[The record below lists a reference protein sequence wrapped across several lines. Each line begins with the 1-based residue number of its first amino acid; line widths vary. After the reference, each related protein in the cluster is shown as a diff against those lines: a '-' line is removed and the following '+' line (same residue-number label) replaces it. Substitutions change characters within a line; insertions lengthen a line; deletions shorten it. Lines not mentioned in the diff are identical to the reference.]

1 MKKMNQQEFMN
12 ILCILAKMDERCADR
27 IIKSTQQSFIE
38 VKSASDFTKQYESV
52 CVDDLYFNYMFDRMD
67 VPQAAEE
74 VINRITKAKQVVMKT
89 VQEEQK
95 VIGIDGNHVL
105 DILDRIMHDADN
117 MPPEE
122 PEEPEE
128 PKEPATPV
136 VQPVLTRPVMSKKE
150 SSFDDMLSAL
160 EDEDEEEV
168 GNTSTAPEPNDPKK
182 PDTSDDLYNAFD
194 DEDSDLLSALEEEED
209 GIAEQNPAESDNDE
223 TEEEPEETQEEEPE
237 ETPEEEPEETQEE
250 EPEET
255 QKEQSDGLSLDESN
269 GEPDDSVNLC
279 SPSLSVSESGNEE
292 LCSELSPVLDERSKH
307 TDGQPNCSGSDCL
320 LQSFPDGKPG
330 RGLPSIDDTE
340 EGQEKESVAM
350 DAEQEMKDAFAK
362 ILNFKYRPSSSE
374 EEEAK
379 EIFDTLVKG
388 ASRNFFAKPA
398 SIKYDVKEE
407 AKKPVNPNGNVS
419 LGDVIAAALGMPEAG
434 KLDTDTGDT
443 GDDFDL

>member
-1 MKKMNQQEFMN
+1 MERMNPYEFAN
-12 ILCILAKMDERCADR
+12 LLCIFAQMDGRCADKTIR
-27 IIKSTQQSFIE
+27 PRQMSFIE
-38 VKSASDFTKQYESV
+38 VESASDSTKKYEPI
-52 CVDDLYFNYMFDRMD
+52 CIDDIYVEYLYDRMD
-67 VPQAAEE
+67 ARQAAEE
-74 VINRITKAKQVVMKT
+74 AINRIINAKEVVTKKAPEGPKAMH
-89 VQEEQK
+89 
-95 VIGIDGNHVL
+95 IMNIDSNHVL
-105 DILDRIMHDADN
+105 DILNRIMHDADN
-117 MPPEE
+117 MPPKE
-122 PEEPEE
+122 PEEPEKPE
-128 PKEPATPV
+128 EPATPV

-150 SSFDDMLSAL
+150 SSFDDMMSAL

-168 GNTSTAPEPNDPKK
+168 GNTSTATEHNDSKK

-237 ETPEEEPEETQEE
+237 ETPEEELEETQEE

-269 GEPDDSVNLC
+269 GEP
-279 SPSLSVSESGNEE
+279 
-292 LCSELSPVLDERSKH
+292 
-307 TDGQPNCSGSDCL
+307 
-320 LQSFPDGKPG
+320 
-330 RGLPSIDDTE
+330 DDTE

-362 ILNFKYRPSSSE
+362 ILNFKYRPNISE

-398 SIKYDVKEE
+398 SIQYDVKEE

>member
-1 MKKMNQQEFMN
+1 MERMNPYEFAN
-12 ILCILAKMDERCADR
+12 LLCIFAQMDGRCADKTIR
-27 IIKSTQQSFIE
+27 PRQMSFIE
-38 VKSASDFTKQYESV
+38 VESASDSTKKYEPI
-52 CVDDLYFNYMFDRMD
+52 CIDDIYVEYLYDRMD
-67 VPQAAEE
+67 ARQAAEE
-74 VINRITKAKQVVMKT
+74 AINRIINAKEVVTKRAPEGPKAMH
-89 VQEEQK
+89 
-95 VIGIDGNHVL
+95 IMNIDSNHVL
-105 DILDRIMHDADN
+105 DILSRIMHDADN
-117 MPPEE
+117 IPPDEE
-122 PEEPEE
+122 PEEPEKPE
-128 PKEPATPV
+128 EPATPV

-150 SSFDDMLSAL
+150 SSFDDMMSAL

-168 GNTSTAPEPNDPKK
+168 GNTSTAPEHNDSKK

-209 GIAEQNPAESDNDE
+209 DQAEQKLAKSDNAEAEDK
-223 TEEEPEETQEEEPE
+223 
-237 ETPEEEPEETQEE
+237 
-250 EPEET
+250 PEET
-255 QKEQSDGLSLDESN
+255 QKEQSDDLSLDESN

-292 LCSELSPVLDERSKH
+292 LCSELSPDVDGVSGSTYTSSNH
-307 TDGQPNCSGSDCL
+307 QTDGQPE
-320 LQSFPDGKPG
+320 PG

-340 EGQEKESVAM
+340 EGQEKESVAV
-350 DAEQEMKDAFAK
+350 DIEQEMKDAFAK

-434 KLDTDTGDT
+434 KLDTDAGDT
-443 GDDFDL
+443 GDNFDL

>member
-105 DILDRIMHDADN
+105 DILNRIMHDADN

-122 PEEPEE
+122 PEEPEKPE
-128 PKEPATPV
+128 EPATPV

-150 SSFDDMLSAL
+150 SSFDDMMSAL

-168 GNTSTAPEPNDPKK
+168 GNTSTAPEHNDSKK

-223 TEEEPEETQEEEPE
+223 TEEEPEETQ
-237 ETPEEEPEETQEE
+237 EEEPEETQEE

-330 RGLPSIDDTE
+330 RGLPSIDDIE
-340 EGQEKESVAM
+340 EGQEKESVAV
-350 DAEQEMKDAFAK
+350 DIEQEMKDAFAK
-362 ILNFKYRPSSSE
+362 ILNFKYWPSSSE
-374 EEEAK
+374 DEEAK

-434 KLDTDTGDT
+434 KLDTDTGNT
-443 GDDFDL
+443 GDDFNL

>member
-38 VKSASDFTKQYESV
+38 VKSASNFTKQYESV

-105 DILDRIMHDADN
+105 DILNRIMHDADN

-122 PEEPEE
+122 PEEPEKPE
-128 PKEPATPV
+128 EPATPV

-150 SSFDDMLSAL
+150 SSFDDMMSAL

-168 GNTSTAPEPNDPKK
+168 GNTSTAPEHNDSKK
-182 PDTSDDLYNAFD
+182 PNTSDDLYNAFD

-223 TEEEPEETQEEEPE
+223 T
-237 ETPEEEPEETQEE
+237 EE

-292 LCSELSPVLDERSKH
+292 LCSELSPVLDERSRH

-362 ILNFKYRPSSSE
+362 ILNFKYRPNSSE

-398 SIKYDVKEE
+398 SIQYDVKEE

>member
-38 VKSASDFTKQYESV
+38 VKSASDFTKQYEPV
-52 CVDDLYFNYMFDRMD
+52 CIDDLYFNYMFDRMD

-122 PEEPEE
+122 PEEP
-128 PKEPATPV
+128 KEPATPV

-160 EDEDEEEV
+160 EDEEEA
-168 GNTSTAPEPNDPKK
+168 GNTSAAPEPNDSKK

-194 DEDSDLLSALEEEED
+194 DDKDSDLLSALEDEED
-209 GIAEQNPAESDNDE
+209 DQDEQKLAESDNDE
-223 TEEEPEETQEEEPE
+223 AEEQPEEAQKEEP
-237 ETPEEEPEETQEE
+237 
-250 EPEET
+250 
-255 QKEQSDGLSLDESN
+255 SGLSLDES
-269 GEPDDSVNLC
+269 DD
-279 SPSLSVSESGNEE
+279 
-292 LCSELSPVLDERSKH
+292 
-307 TDGQPNCSGSDCL
+307 
-320 LQSFPDGKPG
+320 KP
-330 RGLPSIDDTE
+330 DDTE
-340 EGQEKESVAM
+340 KGQEKESVAM
-350 DAEQEMKDAFAK
+350 DIEQEMKDAFAK

-398 SIKYDVKEE
+398 SIQYDVKEE

-434 KLDTDTGDT
+434 KLDTNTGDT

>member
-1 MKKMNQQEFMN
+1 MERMNPYEFAN
-12 ILCILAKMDERCADR
+12 LLCIFAQMDGRCADKTIR
-27 IIKSTQQSFIE
+27 PRQMSFIE
-38 VKSASDFTKQYESV
+38 VESASDSTKKYEPI
-52 CVDDLYFNYMFDRMD
+52 CIDDIYVEYLYDRMD
-67 VPQAAEE
+67 ARQAAEE
-74 VINRITKAKQVVMKT
+74 AINRIINAKEVVTKKAPEGPKAMH
-89 VQEEQK
+89 
-95 VIGIDGNHVL
+95 IMNIDSNHVL
-105 DILDRIMHDADN
+105 DILNRIMHDADN

-122 PEEPEE
+122 PEEPE
-128 PKEPATPV
+128 EPATPV

-150 SSFDDMLSAL
+150 SPFDDMLSAL
-160 EDEDEEEV
+160 EDEDEEETDD
-168 GNTSTAPEPNDPKK
+168 TSAAPESNESEK
-182 PDTSDDLYNAFD
+182 PDASGDLYNAFDD
-194 DEDSDLLSALEEEED
+194 DEDSDLLSALENED
-209 GIAEQNPAESDNDE
+209 DDQDEQKPAESDNDE
-223 TEEEPEETQEEEPE
+223 TEEEPEETQEEA
-237 ETPEEEPEETQEE
+237 PEETQEE

-269 GEPDDSVNLC
+269 GEP
-279 SPSLSVSESGNEE
+279 
-292 LCSELSPVLDERSKH
+292 
-307 TDGQPNCSGSDCL
+307 
-320 LQSFPDGKPG
+320 
-330 RGLPSIDDTE
+330 DDTE

-379 EIFDTLVKG
+379 EIFDTLVKW

-443 GDDFDL
+443 GDNFDL

>member
-1 MKKMNQQEFMN
+1 MERMNPYEFAN
-12 ILCILAKMDERCADR
+12 LLCIFAQMDGRCADKTIR
-27 IIKSTQQSFIE
+27 PRQMSFIE
-38 VKSASDFTKQYESV
+38 VESASDYTKKYEPI
-52 CVDDLYFNYMFDRMD
+52 CIDDIYVEYLYDRMD
-67 VPQAAEE
+67 ARQAAEE
-74 VINRITKAKQVVMKT
+74 AINRIINAKEVVTKKAPEGPKAMH
-89 VQEEQK
+89 
-95 VIGIDGNHVL
+95 IMNIDSNHVL
-105 DILDRIMHDADN
+105 DILNRIMHDADN

-122 PEEPEE
+122 PEEPEKPE
-128 PKEPATPV
+128 EPATPV

-150 SSFDDMLSAL
+150 SSFDDMMSAL
-160 EDEDEEEV
+160 EDEDEDEEEV
-168 GNTSTAPEPNDPKK
+168 GNTSTAPEHNDSKK

-194 DEDSDLLSALEEEED
+194 DEDSDLLSALEEEEE

-223 TEEEPEETQEEEPE
+223 TEEEPEETQ
-237 ETPEEEPEETQEE
+237 
-250 EPEET
+250 
-255 QKEQSDGLSLDESN
+255 KEQSDDLSLDESN

-279 SPSLSVSESGNEE
+279 SPSLSISESGNEE
-292 LCSELSPVLDERSKH
+292 LCSELSPVLDERSRH

-340 EGQEKESVAM
+340 EGQEKESVAV
-350 DAEQEMKDAFAK
+350 DIEQEMKDAFAK

-434 KLDTDTGDT
+434 KLDTDTGNT
-443 GDDFDL
+443 GDDFNL

>member
-105 DILDRIMHDADN
+105 DILNRIMHDANN

-122 PEEPEE
+122 PEEPEKPE
-128 PKEPATPV
+128 EPATPV

-150 SSFDDMLSAL
+150 SSFDDMMSAL

-168 GNTSTAPEPNDPKK
+168 GNTSTAPEHNDSKK

-223 TEEEPEETQEEEPE
+223 T
-237 ETPEEEPEETQEE
+237 EEEPEETQEE

-330 RGLPSIDDTE
+330 RGLPSIDDIE
-340 EGQEKESVAM
+340 EGQEKESVAV
-350 DAEQEMKDAFAK
+350 DIEQEMKDAFAK
-362 ILNFKYRPSSSE
+362 ILNFKYWPSSSE
-374 EEEAK
+374 DEEAK

>member
-38 VKSASDFTKQYESV
+38 VKSASNFTKQYESV

-105 DILDRIMHDADN
+105 DILNRIMHDADN

-128 PKEPATPV
+128 PEKPEEPATPV

-150 SSFDDMLSAL
+150 SPFDDMLSAL
-160 EDEDEEEV
+160 EDEDEEETDD
-168 GNTSTAPEPNDPKK
+168 TSAAPESNESEK
-182 PDTSDDLYNAFD
+182 PDASGDLYNAFDD
-194 DEDSDLLSALEEEED
+194 DEDSDLLSALENED
-209 GIAEQNPAESDNDE
+209 DDQDEQKPAESDNDE
-223 TEEEPEETQEEEPE
+223 TEEEPEETQEEA
-237 ETPEEEPEETQEE
+237 PEETQEE
-250 EPEET
+250 APEET

-269 GEPDDSVNLC
+269 GEPDD
-279 SPSLSVSESGNEE
+279 
-292 LCSELSPVLDERSKH
+292 
-307 TDGQPNCSGSDCL
+307 
-320 LQSFPDGKPG
+320 
-330 RGLPSIDDTE
+330 TE
-340 EGQEKESVAM
+340 EGQEKESVAV
-350 DAEQEMKDAFAK
+350 DIEQEIKDAFAK

>member
-38 VKSASDFTKQYESV
+38 VKSASDFTKQYEPV
-52 CVDDLYFNYMFDRMD
+52 CVDDLYFNYMFDRVD
-67 VPQAAEE
+67 VPQAVEE
-74 VINRITKAKQVVMKT
+74 VINRITKAKQVVMKN

-122 PEEPEE
+122 PEESEE
-128 PKEPATPV
+128 PEKPEEPATPV

-168 GNTSTAPEPNDPKK
+168 GNTSTAPEHNDSKK

-223 TEEEPEETQEEEPE
+223 TEEQPEETQEEA
-237 ETPEEEPEETQEE
+237 PEETQEE

-269 GEPDDSVNLC
+269 GEPDD
-279 SPSLSVSESGNEE
+279 
-292 LCSELSPVLDERSKH
+292 
-307 TDGQPNCSGSDCL
+307 
-320 LQSFPDGKPG
+320 
-330 RGLPSIDDTE
+330 TE
-340 EGQEKESVAM
+340 EGQEKESVAV
-350 DAEQEMKDAFAK
+350 DIEQEMKDAFAK
-362 ILNFKYRPSSSE
+362 ILNFKYRPNSSE

-398 SIKYDVKEE
+398 SIQYDVKEE

>member
-1 MKKMNQQEFMN
+1 MERMNPYEFAN
-12 ILCILAKMDERCADR
+12 LLCIFAQMDGRCADKTIR
-27 IIKSTQQSFIE
+27 PRQMSFIE
-38 VKSASDFTKQYESV
+38 VESASDSTKKYEPI
-52 CVDDLYFNYMFDRMD
+52 CIDDIYVEYLYDRMD
-67 VPQAAEE
+67 ARQAAEE
-74 VINRITKAKQVVMKT
+74 AINRIINAKEVVTKKAPEGPKAMH
-89 VQEEQK
+89 
-95 VIGIDGNHVL
+95 IMNIDSNHVL
-105 DILDRIMHDADN
+105 DILNRIMHDADN

-122 PEEPEE
+122 PEEPE
-128 PKEPATPV
+128 EPATPV

-150 SSFDDMLSAL
+150 SPFDDMLSAL
-160 EDEDEEEV
+160 EDEDEEETDD
-168 GNTSTAPEPNDPKK
+168 TSAAPESNESEK
-182 PDTSDDLYNAFD
+182 PDASGDLYNAFDD
-194 DEDSDLLSALEEEED
+194 DEDSDLLSALENED
-209 GIAEQNPAESDNDE
+209 DDQDEQKPAESDNDE
-223 TEEEPEETQEEEPE
+223 TEEEPEETQEEAPE
-237 ETPEEEPEETQEE
+237 ETQEEEPEETQEE

-269 GEPDDSVNLC
+269 GEPDD
-279 SPSLSVSESGNEE
+279 
-292 LCSELSPVLDERSKH
+292 
-307 TDGQPNCSGSDCL
+307 
-320 LQSFPDGKPG
+320 
-330 RGLPSIDDTE
+330 TE

-362 ILNFKYRPSSSE
+362 ILNFKYRPNSSE

-398 SIKYDVKEE
+398 SIQYDVKEE

>member
-38 VKSASDFTKQYESV
+38 VKSASDFTKQYEPV
-52 CVDDLYFNYMFDRMD
+52 CVDDLYFNYMFDRVD
-67 VPQAAEE
+67 VPQAVEE
-74 VINRITKAKQVVMKT
+74 VINRITKAKQVVMKN

-122 PEEPEE
+122 PEESEE
-128 PKEPATPV
+128 PEKPEEPATPV

-168 GNTSTAPEPNDPKK
+168 GNTSTAPEHNDSKK

-223 TEEEPEETQEEEPE
+223 TEEQPEETQEEAPEETQEEEPE
-237 ETPEEEPEETQEE
+237 KTQEE

-269 GEPDDSVNLC
+269 GEPDD
-279 SPSLSVSESGNEE
+279 
-292 LCSELSPVLDERSKH
+292 
-307 TDGQPNCSGSDCL
+307 
-320 LQSFPDGKPG
+320 
-330 RGLPSIDDTE
+330 TE
-340 EGQEKESVAM
+340 EGQEKESVAV
-350 DAEQEMKDAFAK
+350 DIEQEMKDAFAK